1 VVGPSSS
8 LVSTRIEGGGPNWAP
23 FVQKNLPA
31 ELGWWGPSSSSRIDS
46 YRGSVVWADRVGNL
60 SGTPTLGMVSYLLVS
75 NWADRVG
82 KVSGK
87 NQLSGWSRIYSYR
100 TGRIGSGKFRA
111 RGRFRDGRGAV
122 PLDMLHVHTSIGVFR
137 RSGGFYSGGPHSLD
151 GFRSILNWTNWTVH
165 LKAFLWPADFFKKK
179 ILKKIFLLHRRIYF
193 QPSSLIK
200 KFNNIYK

>member
-1 VVGPSSS
+1 MPR
-8 LVSTRIEGGGPNWAP
+8 LGGPNWAP

-31 ELGWWGPSSSSRIDS
+31 ELGWWGQVPVS
-46 YRGSVVWADRVGNL
+46 YR
-60 SGTPTLGMVSYLLVS
+60 LVS
-75 NWADRVG
+75 RVCG
-82 KVSGK
+82 LGGSGWGFIGHT
-87 NQLSGWSRIYSYR
+87 QLSGWSRIYSYR

-137 RSGGFYSGGPHSLD
+137 RSGGFYSGGPHSID

-179 ILKKIFLLHRRIYF
+179 ILKKIFLFYRRIYF
-193 QPSSLIK
+193 QPSSLKK